1 MNILSIASSVAYG
14 HVGNSAAVF
23 PLQLLG
29 AEVWPIA
36 TVRFSNHPGYGGFT
50 GAVTE
55 PAEVRSL
62 VDGIAAR
69 GVLGGCD
76 AVLSG
81 YLGAAETGAA
91 VLHAVGLVRAANPGA
106 LYCCDPV
113 IGDEGPG
120 VYVRPGV
127 AAFLAGA
134 GVAAADIV
142 TPNRFELGWLTG
154 HAVDTLAAA
163 KDAAVALAARLR
175 PGGPQVVVVTSLR
188 TEATPADTI
197 DLLAT
202 QGGAT
207 QGGRCWLLRTP
218 LLPIAV
224 NGAGDALAALF
235 LFHFLRSRDA
245 GAALAAAG
253 SAIQGVLRQTLAV
266 GGRELAL
273 VAARAEIVAPSV
285 RFDAE
290 AC

>member
-36 TVRFSNHPGYGGFT
+36 TVRLSNHPGYGGFS

-55 PAEVRSL
+55 PAEVRAL

-81 YLGAAETGAA
+81 YLGAAETGDA

-113 IGDEGPG
+113 IGDDGPG

-127 AAFLAGA
+127 AAFLTGE
-134 GVAAADIV
+134 GMAAADIV

-154 HAVDTLAAA
+154 REVGTLAAA
-163 KDAAVALAARLR
+163 KDAAAALAARLR

-188 TEATPADTI
+188 TEATPAEAI
-197 DLLAT
+197 DLLA
-202 QGGAT
+202 AE
-207 QGGRCWLLRTP
+207 GGRCWLLRTP
-218 LLPIAV
+218 LLPMAV

-245 GAALAAAG
+245 GAALSAAG
-253 SAIQGVLRQTLAV
+253 SAIQGVLRRTLAV

-273 VAARAEIVAPSV
+273 VSAREEIVAPSV
-285 RFDAE
+285 RFAVE